1 MLKIFLRRV
10 LAIATLI
17 FVVFMIFAIETNT
30 NEYRANRT
38 LSDLLISSVFGT
50 LYLGILPIILSSL
63 LTPLFKETWK
73 ISNTPLKR
81 DVVFIVLILILT
93 PLSVFVYYHAG
104 MLAA

>member
-1 MLKIFLRRV
+1 MLKILLRRV

-17 FVVFMIFAIETNT
+17 FVVFIIFVIETNI
-30 NEYRANRT
+30 NERT
-38 LSDLLISSVFGT
+38 DRSISVLLISSVFGT
-50 LYLGILPIILSSL
+50 LYLGFFPIILSSL

-81 DVVFIVLILILT
+81 DVVFIVLILMLT
-93 PLSVFVYYHAG
+93 PLSVFMYYHAG